1 MKFYTPDSLAR
12 AISLTVLI
20 LLTILS
26 TSAQAMSKHP
36 APIRYIQER
45 MSMSLA
51 GHGTTQEDSS
61 YYNTRSMMMW
71 VTDIDAPAHDEFQD
85 YPLLSRSTVRADS
98 GRSNPDGYNNI
109 YDDYSWADS
118 TEMPGEWMLDTY
130 SFETGFTFGFR
141 KRFSRDWTLANSHN
155 VQEIP
160 PTVPVPAALWL
171 FITALGCCAL
181 RVHRSQKQL
190 IT

>member
-1 MKFYTPDSLAR
+1 MKFYTPDSLVR
-12 AISLTVLI
+12 VISLTVLI

-51 GHGTTQEDSS
+51 WYGTMHENST
-61 YYNTRSMMMW
+61 YYRTSSMMMW
-71 VTDIDAPAHDEFQD
+71 VTDIDAPAYDEFRD
-85 YPLLSRSTVRADS
+85 YPVLSRSTDHPDS
-98 GRSNPDGYNNI
+98 GRSNPNGYNNI
-109 YDDYSWADS
+109 YDVYSWADS
-118 TEMPGEWMLDTY
+118 TEMPGEWMLGTY
-130 SFETGFTFGFR
+130 RFETWFPFGFLM
-141 KRFSRDWTLANSHN
+141 RFSRDWALANSHN

-160 PTVPVPAALWL
+160 SAVPVPAALWL

-181 RVHRSQKQL
+181 RVRRSQKQL